1 MRAVVQRVTNA
12 SITVDS
18 KVVGAIDKGLL
29 VYLGVC
35 TADDSKGVDYLV
47 HKIPNL
53 RIFEDSAGKMN
64 LSLLDIEGEIL
75 VVSQFTLCADL
86 QKGNRPSF
94 NPAAPPEEAI
104 PLYAEFIE
112 KLKGRGLKV
121 PQDSLVPRWRWPIQT
136 MVRDPYNRLLKWF
149 PHFGG

>member
-94 NPAAPPEEAI
+94 NPAAPQRRQFPSTQS
-104 PLYAEFIE
+104 LSRNS
-112 KLKGRGLKV
+112 KGGDLRW

-136 MVRDPYNRLLKWF
+136 MVRWPL
-149 PHFGG
+149 